1 MSFGVMYGAIY
12 KLQYIKILDKKK
24 KWPKSNTYNRFTLSI
39 M

>member
-24 KWPKSNTYNRFTLSI
+24 CDLRAIRITLLH
-39 M
+39 